1 LRGKLGSAIARAALW
16 TAFAVAAVQFAG
28 LDAASAQ
35 QTYVDRRVSALP
47 AAALLAGP
55 PARLVD
61 SRRQRVAL
69 PFRRYSRLLF
79 VLWAGSQIAAFFYL
93 WASGYAA
100 RLRDLLRRAEMPV
113 AALNMAFG
121 AALAYL
127 AGLASLPSA
136 LVIYRLDVSFGLTN
150 ESTFE
155 WLRDGFLGVS
165 LDAFLIGAVVA
176 FLFALVD
183 RTRIWYVY
191 GAIGLAALTLVMAF
205 LEPLTVAPL
214 FNRFAP
220 LPPRSAAYAPLAR
233 LAQRA
238 GSGDAPIVVANFSRR
253 SHAIVADIA
262 GFGPTKRIVLG
273 DSLLA
278 NATLG
283 EVLFLTARE
292 FGHYSH
298 ADDFR
303 LSLFWTFLFMVCI
316 ALGVLCAD
324 RVAFRRDDDPLTRLA
339 LVLGFM
345 GLFAL
350 ACTPLYNSYSRGL
363 EARADAYALALTG
376 DRVAAVRAYVR
387 ITDETLAP
395 LCPARAV
402 RLYFYNSP
410 PMGTRIAKAEG
421 RADPCP

>member
-1 LRGKLGSAIARAALW
+1 MRLVLWVALG
-16 TAFAVAAVQFAG
+16 VAAVPLAG
-28 LDAASAQ
+28 LTPASAQ

-47 AAALLAGP
+47 AAKLLAGP
-55 PARLVD
+55 PWSLVD
-61 SRRQRVAL
+61 PRRQRVAL

-79 VLWAGSQIAAFFYL
+79 VVWAGSQIAAFFYL
-93 WASGYAA
+93 WFSGYAA
-100 RLRDLLRRAEMPV
+100 RLRDLLRRAALPV
-113 AALNMAFG
+113 AVLRAAYG

-136 LVIYRLDVSFGLTN
+136 LVIYRLDVSFGMTN

-165 LDAFLIGAVVA
+165 LDALLIGAIVA

-183 RTRIWYVY
+183 RTRLWYVY

-214 FNRFAP
+214 FNRFVA
-220 LPPRSAAYAPLAR
+220 LPPHSAAYAPLAR
-233 LAQRA
+233 LAERA
-238 GSGDAPIVVANFSRR
+238 GNGDAPIVVANYSRR

-278 NATLG
+278 DATLG

-303 LSLFWTFLFMVCI
+303 LSLFWTLLFMVCI

-324 RVAFRRDDDPLTRLA
+324 RVPFRRDDDPLARLS

-350 ACTPLYNSYSRGL
+350 ACTPFYNSYSRGL
-363 EARADAYALALTG
+363 EARADAYALSLTG
-376 DRVAAVRAYVR
+376 DRAAAVRAFVR
-387 ITDETLAP
+387 IADETLAP
-395 LCPARAV
+395 LCPARIV
-402 RLYFYNSP
+402 RVYFFNSP
-410 PMGTRIAKAEG
+410 PMGTRIARAEG
-421 RADPCP
+421 RPDPCP

>member
-1 LRGKLGSAIARAALW
+1 VLWAAL
-16 TAFAVAAVQFAG
+16 TLGALPLGGLPAA
-28 LDAASAQ
+28 AAAQ
-35 QTYVDRRVSALP
+35 NYVDRRVSGLS

-55 PARLVD
+55 PAHLVD
-61 SRRQRVAL
+61 PRRQRVAL

-79 VLWAGSQIAAFFYL
+79 VIWAGSQIAAFFYL
-93 WASGYAA
+93 WFSGYAA
-100 RLRDLLRRAEMPV
+100 RLRDLLRRAELPV
-113 AALNMAFG
+113 AVLRAAYG
-121 AALAYL
+121 ASLAYL

-136 LVIYRLDVSFGLTN
+136 LVIYRLDVSFGMTN

-155 WLRDGFLGVS
+155 WLRDGFVGVS
-165 LDAFLIGAVVA
+165 LDALLIGAVVA

-183 RTRIWYVY
+183 RTRLWYAY

-214 FNRFAP
+214 FNRFTP
-220 LPPRSAAYAPLAR
+220 LPVRSAAYAPLAA

-278 NATLG
+278 DATLG

-292 FGHYSH
+292 FGHYNH

-303 LSLFWTFLFMVCI
+303 LSLFWTLLFMVCI

-324 RVAFRRDDDPLTRLA
+324 RVAFRRDDDPLARLS

-350 ACTPLYNSYSRGL
+350 ACTPLYNTFSRGL
-363 EARADAYALALTG
+363 EAQADAYALALTG
-376 DRVAAVRAYVR
+376 DRASAVRAYVR
-387 ITDETLAP
+387 ITDETLTP

-402 RLYFYNSP
+402 RFYFYNSP